1 MEASGGDFSLS
12 TFLKNLLNFQVKLI
26 FQSLLTNKLF
36 FLKAQFQSRVFID
49 YVVFVNRFNP
59 LIYFRSNNT
68 DLKTILSVNGQNV
81 MTCFGNT
88 GEIGERR
95 MFSCMRQADGIYI
108 EQPQAVSQI
117 TINLQEIW
125 VYGAVL

>member
-12 TFLKNLLNFQVKLI
+12 TFLKNLLNFLVKLI